1 MFDLG
6 ELSLDGKDPARLPR
20 WIEPG
25 VACADNLD
33 AAIASRLQY
42 WAGTYVP
49 AMFSQRLYTPRR

>member
-1 MFDLG
+1 VLDLG
-6 ELSLDGKDPARLPR
+6 ELSLEGKDPARLPR

-25 VACADNLD
+25 VAYADNLD